1 MQETV
6 ADRMARLKIELPE
19 PSRPGAIYVPFV
31 QTGNL
36 VFITG
41 QLSQW
46 NGERRFIGKLGHEFD
61 VAEGQQ
67 AARLCALNVLAQLQV
82 AVNGDLERATRCV
95 RIAGYVNSAPEFFGQ
110 SQVVNGASDLFM
122 EVFGDAGRHTR
133 MAVGVAA
140 LPYNVAVEVEGV
152 FEVR

>member
-1 MQETV
+1 MPETI
-6 ADRMARLKIELPE
+6 AERLARLEIELPE
-19 PSRPGAIYVPFV
+19 PSKPGATYVPFI

-36 VFITG
+36 VFVTG

-46 NGERRFIGKLGHEFD
+46 NGERRFIGKLGAEFD

-82 AVNGDLERATRCV
+82 AVNGDLGRVVQCV
-95 RIAGYVNSAPEFFGQ
+95 RLSGYVNSAPEFFGQ
-110 SQVVNGASDLFM
+110 SQVINGASDLFM
-122 EVFGDAGRHTR
+122 EVFGDVGRHTR